1 MNAAD
6 QSPVR
11 LPAGVRYGY
20 AAGSVVTGVF
30 GTVPGLVLL
39 PYLTDTIGV
48 QAALAG
54 VLVLL
59 PKAWDVICNPLA
71 GRISDRFA
79 ATAGR
84 RPFLLAGGI
93 GTAVLFAAMFAH
105 PGFSG
110 GAAAAWVVLMFLL
123 CATTYAF
130 FQVPYIAMPAEIT
143 EAPAERTALMTR
155 RIAVLAV
162 AILASGAGAPAIR
175 DAFGGVAGYRL
186 MGVAMGVLLVAGT
199 LWCFAGTARTVRGR
213 ALPVSAGFRATVAAV
228 QQAGRFRRLLL
239 IFVVQAVGLGTMLAG
254 VDYVSRVVLGRSGLS
269 AVLFAAFIGPAL
281 VVMPVWQLLA
291 VRRSKVS
298 CYAVASLLFGVAAL
312 LLVALGRSAPAAIV
326 LLAIAGAGYAGLQV
340 FPLSLLPDLT
350 AAEEARTGQVRAG
363 IFAGV
368 WTAGETLGLAL
379 GPGLYGLVLAAGGYV
394 SGAAAPDQPV
404 SAVTAALLGFS
415 LLPAVLVL
423 LPIPLLR
430 KLSGGR

>member
-1 MNAAD
+1 MTTEPTSD
-6 QSPVR
+6 R
-11 LPAGVRYGY
+11 LPGRVRYGY

-54 VLVLL
+54 LLVLL
-59 PKAWDVICNPLA
+59 PKAWDVVCNPLA
-71 GRISDRFA
+71 GRISDRSA
-79 ATAGR
+79 ADAGR

-93 GTAVLFAAMFAH
+93 ATAVLFAAMFAH
-105 PGFSG
+105 PGVSG
-110 GAAAAWVVLMFLL
+110 GGAAAWVVVTFLL
-123 CATTYAF
+123 CATAYAF

-143 EAPAERTALMTR
+143 DAPAERTALMTR

-175 DAFGGVAGYRL
+175 DALGGVAGYRL

-199 LWCFAGTARTVRGR
+199 VWCFLGTRGTAHGR
-213 ALPVSAGFRATVAAV
+213 VLGGSAGLRATVAAV
-228 QQAGRFRRLLL
+228 RQAGAFRRLLV

-254 VDYVSRVVLGRSGLS
+254 VDYVSRVVLARSGLS

-281 VVMPVWQLLA
+281 VVMPLWQALS
-291 VRRSKVS
+291 VRRSKAA
-298 CYAVASLLFGVAAL
+298 CYAVASVMFGVAAL

-326 LLAIAGAGYAGLQV
+326 LLAIAGAAYAGLQV

-350 AAEEARTGQVRAG
+350 AQEETRTGQVRAG

-379 GPGLYGLVLAAGGYV
+379 GPGLYGLTLAAGGYV
-394 SGAAAPDQPV
+394 SGAAAADQPAG
-404 SAVTAALLGFS
+404 AVTAALLGFA
-415 LLPAVLVL
+415 LLPAIFVLV
-423 LPIPLLR
+423 PIPLLR